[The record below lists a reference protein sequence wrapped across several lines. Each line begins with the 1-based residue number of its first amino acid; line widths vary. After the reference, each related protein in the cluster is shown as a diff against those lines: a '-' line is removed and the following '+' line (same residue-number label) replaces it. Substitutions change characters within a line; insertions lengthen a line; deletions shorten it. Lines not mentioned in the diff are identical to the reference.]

1 MAKVISLYAEI
12 INIPNSCA
20 AALSVQISHLFFVPE
35 FVFQMEKGC
44 CSPIN
49 QLALDTIL
57 KVNDFRVLLGYD
69 KQGVCLRIIINDGI
83 TCDIRYR

>member
-1 MAKVISLYAEI
+1 
-12 INIPNSCA
+12 
-20 AALSVQISHLFFVPE
+20 
-35 FVFQMEKGC
+35 MEKGC

-57 KVNDFRVLLGYD
+57 EVDDFKVHLGYD
-69 KQGVCLRIIINDGI
+69 KQGVCIRIIINDGI

>member
-1 MAKVISLYAEI
+1 
-12 INIPNSCA
+12 
-20 AALSVQISHLFFVPE
+20 
-35 FVFQMEKGC
+35 MEKGC

-69 KQGVCLRIIINDGI
+69 KQGVCLRMIINDGI